1 MPINLKWDLVS
12 RFSQSPSVLVIV
24 YDRTGLLLGVVE
36 EKDFVDKRESM
47 AGTSGRVQ
55 RSHDPYHER
64 WEPLEKGRAPGLEC
78 SE

>member
-47 AGTSGRVQ
+47 AGTSGRV
-55 RSHDPYHER
+55 
-64 WEPLEKGRAPGLEC
+64 
-78 SE
+78 